1 MPDALTN
8 YQKIYGPDSAYDLEN
23 LSEAEVLDV
32 FGFKA
37 RTLYKRRKT
46 DGFPDP
52 ISRKYNVGALRAY
65 VKAKADQA
73 RKANKEKLKRFF
85 S

>member
-8 YQKIYGPDSAYDLEN
+8 YQKIFGPDSAYDLEN
-23 LSEAEVLDV
+23 LSEAEVLEV

-52 ISRKYNVGALRAY
+52 ISRKYNIGALRAY

-85 S
+85 P

>member
-8 YQKIYGPDSAYDLEN
+8 YQKIFGPDSAYDLEN
-23 LSEAEVLDV
+23 LSEAEVLEV